1 MAELPPEAL
10 VLKLICLTSRVSSP
24 RRKATPFSAVL
35 PTELP
40 LNTVLPCEK
49 SANGQS
55 TNPVTSVYMVY
66 ILDQNS
72 HYERL

>member
-1 MAELPPEAL
+1 MAELPPETL

-24 RRKATPFSAVL
+24 RRKATPLSAVL
-35 PTELP
+35 PPELP
-40 LNTVLPCEK
+40 LNTVLPCEE

-66 ILDQNS
+66 ILGP
-72 HYERL
+72 ELPL